1 MVTFE
6 GGASVI
12 SRTTDELPL
21 FWICEPMGEPE
32 PQPASAA
39 QKISEMIGR
48 NIRA

>member
-21 FWICEPMGEPE
+21 FWTCEPMDELPR
-32 PQPASAA
+32 QLASTA
-39 QKISEMIGR
+39 QKISKMIGR